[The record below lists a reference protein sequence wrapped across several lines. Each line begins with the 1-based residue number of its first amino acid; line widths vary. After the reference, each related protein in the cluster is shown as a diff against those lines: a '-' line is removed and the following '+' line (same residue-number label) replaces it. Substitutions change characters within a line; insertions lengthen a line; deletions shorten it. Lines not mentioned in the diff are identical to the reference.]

1 MSRKSELVKVFQ
13 NFFQKLRSHS
23 PSTIREQRFWLLR
36 TFLINQKNSNWVNS
50 GFILPTI
57 AMVSLVVVLLT
68 TAILFR
74 SFERSK
80 NASNV
85 RVNEVTLKAATPALD
100 RAKSKINK
108 LFQPGSGLPRATPT
122 DTGIEN
128 LLNNKID
135 EYTFG
140 DETNL
145 RLSSIVENVD
155 KTKTQGFIRTAWR
168 YPVDTDNNGKFD
180 SYVLYG
186 IYFKNPDV
194 VAGKYFR
201 VRNPLEARTPPMV
214 AGKVTGGCNDI
225 LGTSATLVGSTG
237 WSNIGGKLKKSF
249 YVYTATVPITE
260 LPTGTASS
268 NYEKYKGN
276 KGFSAIEYQQD
287 RVQLPLVNNAV
298 VYEDDIALNPGP
310 SFNLNGRIIT
320 NSNFIT
326 GGGRAGVDRSGINL
340 YQVSSKDSC
349 FYEAENAKII
359 VGGNLGTGGFT
370 DNGDKDVTYVH
381 LFKGKGTNP
390 STNLIVKDNKSVTD
404 VPRDIAYNNLAYVQR
419 INALVAAQTANAAT
433 TDPEE
438 VKDSIEEEK
447 RKSLLNGT
455 TPTADDIEV
464 FRQKGLRSYFKRRTR
479 RVPYKEVPFGA
490 TQTFPSPLLKGSGDT
505 LRPDDTW
512 IYPTDPTD
520 GSTAANYGKLV
531 LNGSS
536 GNYLPKAT
544 EPAKLAK
551 DTDGKE
557 AYVGDRALLGNNLP
571 ELWWNDS
578 KKRFFS
584 PDDLDTQE
592 IKDSKWD
599 TGTGKRTRRTRIEQ
613 LADLGKIERDGD
625 WEQAAA
631 QVPLNPQDPVGGLR
645 VVTGTG
651 IYLPSTLTLSSSS
664 SDFTTA
670 KTATDK
676 IWSDLMPV
684 PSETPT
690 NVSTADNRD
699 IPSTPPTLIRS
710 FDYTKINVGN
720 APYLRMRATAV
731 YHYKSTGYDQ
741 KNPKPIAC
749 VSSYYDPTNENTAKN
764 LFGLP
769 YADDENG
776 NSNNGVV
783 YSPPTKTETSYTAI
797 LNYQKDLKYP
807 NGRLVNEGLKTALDK
822 LSANRTIADKSIIDA
837 AICSLQIL
845 DKSISP
851 STTAI
856 PHGAIRETAFL
867 DGRQVKAVHADN
879 SVTSGVLETFT
890 NADNGAVIKEDTGG
904 ATGVGIDY
912 DLPVEQ
918 RQPLE
923 IRTTV
928 LDIDLL
934 RKKTIGGT
942 DGGQEYLVPNSGI
955 IYATR
960 DDALLDLSATK
971 PTTGTD
977 TQKEEAQKET
987 SRVDFKLDPTR
998 RPNGIMLVN
1007 GDKLWR
1013 EEDFREVEKG
1023 FILASNLPVYI
1034 KGNFNR
1040 HTQFE
1045 FGDSTDK
1052 LKDDW
1057 SNFYSRAASDRN
1069 VNFACRKEDKRLPKC
1084 TVGDE
1089 WRPASVLSDAV
1100 NLLSNNYREGY
1111 RNEGDYDLN
1120 NHLGDQASI
1129 ADFKA
1134 NGFGMNA
1141 YVTNADWYDTTGTN
1155 EAYPKDRDST
1165 STKPGLQGSS
1175 YLNTFVTPVQRRAKA
1190 GEFNEYLM
1198 EVCPKLPVS
1207 ACTPDDW
1214 KIDPNQAVGKSNSW
1228 NFGGDTTKGII
1239 GKKLVTEVLLG
1250 KTVIALS
1257 SDVKSGTT
1265 ALAADSAYKNFPRR
1279 VAFKRDSS
1287 GGLVLDANTNPTKR
1301 MPIPLGIDKDG
1312 KVQEYPYT
1320 STASPRL
1327 APGNALWFKTTTNA
1341 NDPTKDNES
1350 VRSPKDPPVGE
1361 SEPGKVYYP
1370 LLRQKMTVATKENP
1384 ELVPVLQITTPF
1396 GTPSIPNGDR
1406 IGDSKSTNYPD
1417 RNANQWLQPASETTF
1432 NLAATGG
1439 DVPARPTEDN
1449 GGLHNFVRFLE
1460 NWDPD
1465 QNDPVKARISGSFI
1479 QTGRSAYATA
1489 PFSTSL
1495 DNDAYSISGGSGRL
1509 PYYMPPTRQ
1518 WGYDVGL
1525 LSQSPDLFA
1534 QKLVRVPDDLPD
1546 EFFREVGKDDEWVK
1560 NLLCAEKLKVDS
1572 SNLGNPKSLTP
1583 DGDAVDSDQRPKCN

>member
-145 RLSSIVENVD
+145 KLSNSTE
-155 KTKTQGFIRTAWR
+155 QPIRTAWR
-168 YPVDTDNNGKFD
+168 YPVDTDNNGRFD

-186 IYFKNPDV
+186 IYFKNPPV
-194 VAGKYFR
+194 VAGKYSR

-214 AGKVTGGCNDI
+214 AGKVSGGCNDI

-298 VYEDDIALNPGP
+298 VYEDDIALTPGVN
-310 SFNLNGRIIT
+310 FNLNGRIIT

-326 GGGRAGVDRSGINL
+326 GGGKSGGTEKGINL

-359 VGGNLGTGGFT
+359 VGGNLGAGGFT
-370 DNGDKDVTYVH
+370 DTGDKDVTYVH
-381 LFKGKGTNP
+381 LFSGKGQNP
-390 STNLIVKDNKSVTD
+390 STKLIVKDNKSVTD
-404 VPRDIAYNNLAYVQR
+404 APKDIAYNNLAYVQR

-490 TQTFPSPLLKGSGDT
+490 KETFPNPLLKGSGDT

-520 GSTAANYGKLV
+520 GSTATSYAKLV

-557 AYVGDRALLGNNLP
+557 TYVGDRALLGNNLP
-571 ELWWNDS
+571 ELWWNES
-578 KKRFFS
+578 KKRFFN

-645 VVTGTG
+645 VVTGAG
-651 IYLPSTLTLSSSS
+651 IYLPSTLTLSSAAT
-664 SDFTTA
+664 DFTTA

-684 PSETPT
+684 PSEIPT
-690 NVSTADNRD
+690 NAITVDNRD
-699 IPSTPPTLIRS
+699 IPEKVSPSKPTTLIRS

-764 LFGLP
+764 LSSLP
-769 YADDENG
+769 YAGDENG

-783 YSPPTKTETSYTAI
+783 YAPPTKTETSYTAI

-851 STTAI
+851 STTTI

-879 SVTSGVLETFT
+879 SATNGVLETFT

-904 ATGVGIDY
+904 DTGVRIDY

-977 TQKEEAQKET
+977 TQKEESQKET

-1013 EEDFREVEKG
+1013 EQDFREVEKG

-1045 FGDSTDK
+1045 FGNSTDK
-1052 LKDDW
+1052 LADDW
-1057 SNFYSRAASDRN
+1057 SNFYTRLASDRN
-1069 VNFACRKEDKRLPKC
+1069 VNFACRKDDKRLPKC
-1084 TVGDE
+1084 LIGDE

-1165 STKPGLQGSS
+1165 KSDLQGSS

-1198 EVCPKLPVS
+1198 EVCQKLPVS
-1207 ACTPDDW
+1207 ACTDNDW
-1214 KIDPNQAVGKSNSW
+1214 QIDPSQEPGKSNSW
-1228 NFGGDTTKGII
+1228 NFKGEADGITNNS
-1239 GKKLVTEVLLG
+1239 L
-1250 KTVIALS
+1250 

-1265 ALAADSAYKNFPRR
+1265 AQAADSAYKNFPRR

-1287 GGLVLDANTNPTKR
+1287 GGLVLDTTKK
-1301 MPIPLGIDKDG
+1301 MPIPLGIDG
-1312 KVQEYPYT
+1312 SVKVAEFPYGGT
-1320 STASPRL
+1320 TFPRKAS
-1327 APGNALWFKTTTNA
+1327 GNALWFRTTTNA
-1341 NDPTKDNES
+1341 TDPTKDNES
-1350 VRSPKDPPVGE
+1350 ASSPKDPSVGD

-1370 LLRQKMTVATKENP
+1370 LLRQKMTVPTKENP
-1384 ELVPVLQITTPF
+1384 ELVPVLQISTPF
-1396 GTPSIPNGDR
+1396 GTPSIANGDR

-1439 DVPARPTEDN
+1439 DVPARPKEDN

-1465 QNDPVKARISGSFI
+1465 KNDPVKARISGSFI

-1495 DNDAYSISGGSGRL
+1495 DNEIYRYSISGGSGRL

-1534 QKLVRVPDDLPD
+1534 QKLVRIPDDLPD

-1572 SNLGNPKSLTP
+1572 SNLGDPKDKTS
-1583 DGDAVDSDQRPKCN
+1583 DGNAVDSDQRPKCN